1 MPESLTITGR
11 DDVLR
16 QALTLSPQDRA
27 FVADALEDSLPTPS
41 LHSPQLAEEWSRE
54 IDRRI
59 AAFDRG
65 ESTAIDF
72 EAAVNHMRQALIAHR
87 ESRTAS

>member
-1 MPESLTITGR
+1 MSESLAIAGR

-27 FVADALEDSLPTPS
+27 FVVDALEDSLPTQP
-41 LHSPQLAEEWSRE
+41 LQTPELAQEWSRE

-59 AAFDRG
+59 AAYDRG
-65 ESTAIDF
+65 ESTAVDF

-87 ESRTAS
+87 ESRAAS